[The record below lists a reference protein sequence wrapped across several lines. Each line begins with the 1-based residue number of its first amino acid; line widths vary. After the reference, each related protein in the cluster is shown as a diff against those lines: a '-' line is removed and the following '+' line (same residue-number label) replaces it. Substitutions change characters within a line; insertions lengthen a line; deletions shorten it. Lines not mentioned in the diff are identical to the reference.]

1 MLHYDLIK
9 KKNEGAGGAWALT
22 KKLKDGDSWHIQYL
36 DSVKAS
42 LSESTQQY
50 SSYCL
55 LSSSLVRVKVLSI
68 SDE

>member
-9 KKNEGAGGAWALT
+9 KIEGAGGARALT
-22 KKLKDGDSWHIQYL
+22 KKLKDGDSWLIQYL

-55 LSSSLVRVKVLSI
+55 QQPGEGKSSLH
-68 SDE
+68 